1 MKRKNSSWKI
11 FKKKGNKS
19 EKLIDLCDRC
29 MTIYLKIG
37 IFSQIKC
44 PERP

>member
-1 MKRKNSSWKI
+1 MAGMKRKNSSWKI

-29 MTIYLKIG
+29 MTIYQKI
-37 IFSQIKC
+37 
-44 PERP
+44 